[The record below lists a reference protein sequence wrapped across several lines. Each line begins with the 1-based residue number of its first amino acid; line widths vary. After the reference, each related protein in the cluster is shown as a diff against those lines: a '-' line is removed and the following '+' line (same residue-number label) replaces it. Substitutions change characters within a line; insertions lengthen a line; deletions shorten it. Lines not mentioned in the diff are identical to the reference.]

1 MYYINPIRNNITTT
15 MRDMDIVI
23 NEIKDNINKR
33 FNRIEK
39 ILKRERWVK
48 NYGYTKRDRYR

>member
-1 MYYINPIRNNITTT
+1 MIMYYTGNNIITTI
-15 MRDMDIVI
+15 RDMDIVI
-23 NEIKDNINKR
+23 NGIKDNINKR

-48 NYGYTKRDRYR
+48 NYGHTKRNGYR

>member
-1 MYYINPIRNNITTT
+1 MYYINPITL
-15 MRDMDIVI
+15 RDMDIVI
-23 NEIKDNINKR
+23 DEIKDNINKR

-48 NYGYTKRDRYR
+48 NYGHTKRDRHK